1 MKNVLIIKLRYIGD
15 VLLATPTIRAIKA
28 ARPDVRVTMMVNRG
42 TEEVLS
48 GNQDLDEITVLD
60 KGSLTAQWRLIVE
73 LRRRRFDTV
82 IDLTDGDRSAFL
94 SWISGAPVRIGF
106 NDEHRWR
113 GRCYTQVVQPMPG
126 VRHRI
131 DRDVASLE
139 PLGLHASQ
147 EPPRLWLTG
156 EDEARADQLLGRL
169 GVRRDQPIV
178 ILQPAARYWFKAW
191 PYERFAEL
199 ADRLV
204 SDYGC
209 QVLIGGSREDEA
221 LAQRIQAAAKSRPI
235 SMAGQATLKEFAA
248 IAQRAALFV
257 GNDSGAMH
265 IAAAV
270 GTPMV
275 ALFGPS
281 NPDEWG
287 PRGGPAEVIYKG
299 LDCRAC
305 FHPTCMRE
313 EENCM
318 KQIDLGEVLARIQ
331 RLIPLGRRSGASESA
346 CR

>member
-1 MKNVLIIKLRYIGD
+1 MNNILIIKLRYIGD
-15 VLLATPTIRAIKA
+15 VLLATPTVRAIKA

-42 TEEVLS
+42 TEGMLS
-48 GNQDLDEITVLD
+48 GNPDLDEIMVLD
-60 KGSLTAQWRLIVE
+60 KGSLAAQWRFIAG

-113 GRCYTQVVQPMPG
+113 GRCYTQVVLPG
-126 VRHRI
+126 AGVQHRI
-131 DRDVASLE
+131 DRDVAALK
-139 PLGLHASQ
+139 PLGLHASK
-147 EPPRLWLTG
+147 ELPRLCLTG
-156 EDEARADQLLGRL
+156 EDVAHADQLLGRL

-191 PYERFAEL
+191 PHERFAEL
-199 ADRLV
+199 ADRLA

-235 SMAGQATLKEFAA
+235 NMAGLATLKQFAA

-287 PRGGPAEVIYKG
+287 PRGDRVKVLYKG

-305 FHPTCMRE
+305 FHPTCERGE
-313 EENCM
+313 LNCM
-318 KQIDLGEVLARIQ
+318 RQLSVQEVCAAAAQLMAAGVSPSVNVR
-331 RLIPLGRRSGASESA
+331 
-346 CR
+346 

>member
-1 MKNVLIIKLRYIGD
+1 
-15 VLLATPTIRAIKA
+15 
-28 ARPDVRVTMMVNRG
+28 
-42 TEEVLS
+42 
-48 GNQDLDEITVLD
+48 
-60 KGSLTAQWRLIVE
+60 
-73 LRRRRFDTV
+73 
-82 IDLTDGDRSAFL
+82 
-94 SWISGAPVRIGF
+94 
-106 NDEHRWR
+106 RWR
-113 GRCYTQVVQPMPG
+113 GRCYTQVVLPG
-126 VRHRI
+126 PDVQHRI
-131 DRDVASLE
+131 DRDVASMKSF
-139 PLGLHASQ
+139 GLHAS
-147 EPPRLWLTG
+147 ETPPRLWLTG
-156 EDEARADQLLGRL
+156 EDEVCADQLLGRL
-169 GVRRDQPIV
+169 GVRRDQPIA

-199 ADRLV
+199 ADRLA

-248 IAQRAALFV
+248 IAQCAALFV

-275 ALFGPS
+275 TLFGPS

-287 PRGGPAEVIYKG
+287 PRGGPAEIIYKG

-331 RLIPLGRRSGASESA
+331 RLIPLGRRSGASEPA